1 MPFKIVVPFG
11 RMGFR
16 HAETLQMELQI
27 LEVSCSFKK
36 INPMNVDNSTSKG
49 SCLKI

>member
-27 LEVSCSFKK
+27 LEV
-36 INPMNVDNSTSKG
+36 
-49 SCLKI
+49 